1 MKNRKVPTPRARRI
15 IRLLIVA
22 GSALWILACGK
33 ASLDPVD
40 IMTEDMCARCKMAIS
55 EKRYAAEFL
64 TEDGMAYKF
73 DDTACLVS
81 AMKDRRGRGDIAVVY
96 VVDHSTR
103 QWLTADSAWF
113 VRSPELKTPMGS
125 GIVAFGDRAA
135 ADAAAAH
142 YQGEILRFN
151 DITP

>member
-1 MKNRKVPTPRARRI
+1 MP
-15 IRLLIVA
+15 
-22 GSALWILACGK
+22 
-33 ASLDPVD
+33 
-40 IMTEDMCARCKMAIS
+40 EDMCARCKMAIS
-55 EKRYAAEFL
+55 EKRYAVEFL

-81 AMKDRRGRGDIAVVY
+81 AMQDRRGRDDIAVVY
-96 VVDHSTR
+96 VVDYSTR

-125 GIVAFGDRAA
+125 GIAAFGDRAA